1 MSNSGLILD
10 LNGKTLDN
18 NRIGHKGKGD
28 VVMRGFLSSFWV
40 ILFTHIIFGCSS
52 DSGKEEERSS
62 PLHFRELA
70 WVNRLNQG
78 NYEFGGS
85 CTGSGTLSYDLVE
98 VTEEE
103 NPEKWS
109 GRISCANEKWN
120 EVVNLDNFQDGDI
133 SLVVSFENYTS
144 PLMMFKKD
152 TVIPTFSFPTVDSVF
167 RKKFKL
173 AGECSEDGGVA
184 VTLTGKEDVL
194 AGEVCRNNQ
203 WEVAIDFA
211 DQPDNQYEFSVHFKD
226 LAGNPANQRDFTITK
241 DSTPPILT
249 LDNQDQLPAIN
260 NNNND
265 SYNIAGDCE
274 NNGPLVVTIGEH
286 PLSTQPTCSNGRW
299 TAQLPLDLELGEVII
314 TVNHSDPLGNQAPA
328 IVARTTKDTV
338 APTLTSTVSLSPE
351 SGQHDSGVPLSFTV
365 NFNEDVVVTNTP
377 RLHLDFTSGE
387 TTTLKYA
394 TYSSSS
400 GSEVI
405 FIYNVVPGDH
415 ADSIALGHGSLIDLN
430 GGSIT
435 DRAGNPAKLS
445 TTLTVDL
452 TGVSINA
459 TMPILKLVSAPA
471 DSFVK
476 NGDSVVLTATFSTP
490 VSVTGSPLLQL
501 RVGRLITEYATFS
514 GSVNSA
520 SAAHEFSYRPIA
532 GDGTVQ
538 VTGVTDGTI
547 QDDSDRNLAA
557 VHQAIS
563 VSGLVV
569 DNTAPAITGV
579 DDDSQVATSK
589 TWSWGCDDE
598 KGCTYR
604 HVVDNAATTELAGD
618 FNDVITAT
626 VDTGTTRYY
635 LHVQATDK
643 AGNKSPVRHV
653 YADVDNS
660 VATISS
666 TRPPAEKTYSLGEA
680 LDFVVEF
687 SEDVTVVGGPRII
700 LALQSGGTTYADYH
714 SGSGS
719 RELVFRYQVAEG
731 DLDENGIELANSNM
745 IDLNNGRIV
754 GGADQDAQL
763 SALSFS
769 GLPRIRVNGIKLTL
783 TVSGTQ
789 GRYKAGDTIPLLITF
804 SEEVIITGGIPEIRL
819 EIGAGNTV
827 RKDILTGSGNTRGVQ
842 YQVQAGEND
851 EDGIRVLGLHLPPG
865 VEIKDGN
872 GNELD
877 LANYEAETLS
887 QVMVDTASPTINYPS
902 KVGDTWYWSCRDA
915 SPPCTYRFTFNQ
927 ATSPAF
933 SETDAFSATSSA
945 EQPDSLV
952 DGDYYYL
959 HIEAKDVVGNTG
971 VLSHS
976 FRFEIQDDTPPI
988 ASRVTVEDG
997 SYKDSILISVD
1008 FGELVLLSG
1017 GTSQGIPRLK
1027 LQVGAHSK
1035 LAHYDHGKSTG
1046 TKIVFRY
1053 RIHSGD
1059 TDENG
1064 VALVSGSII
1073 DNLVGDIKDYN
1084 GNTYDNTVPLPTL
1097 SGVAKVDT
1105 TNPALVSASS
1115 SGNYKAG
1122 DKAIIAVTFNEAVSL
1137 AGSPQLEVRSSDG
1150 ETARITAVGEEH
1162 LSRTHDFTYLV
1173 ADGQDGSVEII
1184 RAVSGS
1190 PKIRDAARNAVIQNS
1205 FFDTAIS
1212 VTGLTVDTTPP
1223 ALPTPTK
1230 SETTWS
1236 WSCTDALTSCTSYF
1250 IFNQRPSHFFTPE
1263 EGLTPS
1269 TSATQPNDLL
1279 PGTNYIHV
1287 QAQDEAGNVALNSV
1301 QFQVAGTDSTSPTVN
1316 RVRVLDGNYSIG
1328 DEVKIIVEFN
1338 ETVSLFRNSATDTP
1352 TIQLQVGSTA
1362 KTANYTETS
1371 GGDMIFV
1378 YTVASGDADED
1389 GPGLSSGATIVLP
1402 ADASIKDSSSNLFG
1416 NSAALPAISLGVGR
1430 IDGIRPTLA
1439 SAAGSGSYRK
1449 DQSVTFTLTFNE
1461 EVLVTGGN
1469 IQLKLRY
1476 SDGEEIT
1483 VDSEGEQRPS
1493 QTHDFSYQVQNGQ
1506 NGTIEIIELGVS
1518 FSGKIEDG
1526 VGNALTTGILAQAVS
1541 ILGVSVD
1548 TTTPVVTINT
1558 PVAAT
1563 SSNQANYPLGGS
1575 CEGNAPLTVRIIE
1588 GQDPPARTASCQNGS
1603 WSGHFDLSALPDNA
1617 SYGVMAEQT
1626 DAAGN
1631 SSERVWEDIVK
1642 GTPPVYTRIMP
1653 LPGISG
1659 GTKHTCA
1666 LDSGQVKCWGTGRLG
1681 NGGISS
1687 SHGPVRVRTDE
1698 AGHPPL
1704 DNIVAIS
1711 IETSYSIALKS
1722 NGELWG
1728 WGANGTGYL
1737 KPDYQ
1742 HLPYAARLRNIHGQ
1756 VLDNKSIQIS
1766 TGDSNICT
1774 LRSNGEVSCWGYHFP
1789 QDPDR
1794 QDIRGQIIKD
1804 RYGREIDKFIQVISG
1819 YKHFCGLFYTG
1830 QVWCWGADG
1839 SQGQL
1844 GNGLSF
1850 SQYYAAP
1857 VHTSFADSTPLG
1869 NVVLIRV
1876 KGNHTCALLADSTV
1890 KCWGQGDKGQL
1901 GDGVEENSLHDHGH
1915 LYPVTVRDSEN
1926 AGGSSLENLVDLD
1939 TGRTHNCALD
1949 SSGGAF
1955 CWGNQYHGRLGNG
1968 QSSSI
1973 RSYPDSV
1980 TVLKGDTVANFSRIS
1995 QIGLGEYHS
2004 CARTWRGHIYCWGSD
2019 TYGQLGNEGSSPNQ
2033 TRATLVTKSGGTPET
2048 FGAGEFQHSYICQN
2062 ANCTLQ
2068 DISLSL
2074 GESRETFNNDDSP
2087 TINVAGIDTGETVD
2101 LYSDSDCATQV
2112 GVEAIETNPSVS
2124 LTGLNDGV
2132 HRFYFTVESE
2142 GNTSACSQRPL
2153 IYTLDTVVPEVTLT
2167 RTNGVWNW
2175 SCNNAD
2181 ENCIYRHV
2189 INTNASHTFG
2199 SADSYGVAITATAT
2213 AEGQYIHLQS
2223 RDGAGNESTVATN
2236 GPVPA
2241 DEVPDL

>member
-1 MSNSGLILD
+1 M
-10 LNGKTLDN
+10 
-18 NRIGHKGKGD
+18 GKGD
-28 VVMRGFLSSFWV
+28 VVMRGFLLSFWV
-40 ILFTHIIFGCSS
+40 ILLIHVIFGCSG
-52 DSGKEEERSS
+52 DSGKENQEQSS

-109 GRISCANEKWN
+109 GKISCANEKWN

-133 SLVVSFENYTS
+133 SLVVSFGNYTS

-152 TVIPTFSFPTVDSVF
+152 TVIPTFSFPTVDSAF
-167 RKKFKL
+167 QKKFKL
-173 AGECSEDGGVA
+173 AGECSEDGEVA
-184 VTLTGKEDVL
+184 VSLTGKEDVL

-338 APTLTSTVSLSPE
+338 APTLTGTVSFSPG
-351 SGQHDSGVPLSFTV
+351 SGQHNSGVPLSFTV

-405 FIYNVVPGDH
+405 FIYSVAPGDH

-435 DRAGNPAKLS
+435 DRAGNSAELS
-445 TTLTVDL
+445 TTLTAGL

-459 TMPILKLVSAPA
+459 AMPILKLVSAPA

-476 NGDSVVLTATFSTP
+476 SGDSAVTLTATFSTP

-501 RVGRLITEYATFS
+501 RVGRLTTEYATFS

-520 SAAHEFSYRPIA
+520 SATHEFSYRPIA

-547 QDDSDRNLAA
+547 QDDSNLNLAA

-589 TWSWGCDDE
+589 TWSWGCNDE

-604 HVVDNAATTELAGD
+604 HVVDNAATTELAGN

-769 GLPRIRVNGIKLTL
+769 GLPRIRVDGIKPTL

-804 SEEVIITGGIPEIRL
+804 SKEVIITGGIPEIRL
-819 EIGAGNTV
+819 EIGAGNTI
-827 RKDILTGSGNTRGVQ
+827 RKDILTGSGNTRSVQ

-851 EDGIRVLGLHLPPG
+851 DDGIRVLGLHLPPG

-877 LANYEAETLS
+877 LANYEAEALS
-887 QVMVDTASPTINYPS
+887 QVRVGIEPPFAINYPS
-902 KVGDTWYWSCRDA
+902 RVGDTWHWSCRSD
-915 SPPCTYRFTFNQ
+915 SPCTYRFTFNQ
-927 ATSPAF
+927 AISPAF

-945 EQPDSLV
+945 KQPDSLV

-959 HIEAKDVVGNTG
+959 HIEAKNTVGNTG
-971 VLSHS
+971 ALSHS
-976 FRFEIQDDTPPI
+976 FRFKPQDNTPPI
-988 ASRVTVEDG
+988 VSRVTVEDG

-1008 FGELVLLSG
+1008 FGEPVLLVGGTSG
-1017 GTSQGIPRLK
+1017 GTPELQ
-1027 LQVGAHSK
+1027 LQVGAHR
-1035 LAHYDHGKSTG
+1035 KSAYYIETTG
-1046 TKIVFRY
+1046 TKMVFKYTIR
-1053 RIHSGD
+1053 SGD

-1073 DNLVGDIKDYN
+1073 DNIGDKGIQDSN
-1084 GNTYDNTVPLPTL
+1084 DNLYDETALLPTL

-1105 TNPALVSASS
+1105 TKPALVSASS

-1137 AGSPQLEVRSSDG
+1137 EGSPQLEVRSSDG

-1184 RAVSGS
+1184 LAVSGS
-1190 PKIRDAARNAVIQNS
+1190 PKIRDAARNAVMQNS
-1205 FFDTAIS
+1205 LGTAIS

-1402 ADASIKDSSSNLFG
+1402 AGASIKDSSSNLFG
-1416 NSAALPAISLGVGR
+1416 NSAALPAISQGEAR

-1518 FSGKIEDG
+1518 SSGKIEDG
-1526 VGNALTTGILAQAVS
+1526 AGNTLTTGILAQAVS

-1548 TTTPVVTINT
+1548 TTAPVVTINT

-1575 CEGNAPLTVRIIE
+1575 CEGNTQLTIRIIE
-1588 GQDPPARTASCQNGS
+1588 GQDPPPVRTVSCENRS
-1603 WSGHFDLSALPDNA
+1603 WSGHFDLSAFPDNA

-1631 SSERVWEDIVK
+1631 TSERAWEDIVK

-1653 LPGISG
+1653 LSGISG
-1659 GTKHTCA
+1659 DEKRTCA
-1666 LDSGQVKCWGTGRLG
+1666 LDSGQVQCWGSGLLG
-1681 NGGISS
+1681 DGVGNSLRND
-1687 SHGPVRVRTDE
+1687 PVTVQTDE
-1698 AGHPPL
+1698 SGHPPL
-1704 DNIVAIS
+1704 DNIIAIS
-1711 IETSYSIALKS
+1711 IRNGRSLALES

-1728 WGANGTGYL
+1728 WGLNSGGLLQVSGTH
-1737 KPDYQ
+1737 KNRAIRP
-1742 HLPYAARLRNIHGQ
+1742 RNTQGQ
-1756 VLDNKSIQIS
+1756 VLDNKFIQIS
-1766 TGDSNICT
+1766 VGDSNICT
-1774 LRSNGEVSCWGYHFP
+1774 LRSNGEIWCWGHDFP

-1804 RYGREIDKFIQVISG
+1804 RYGRKIDKFIQVISG

-1830 QVWCWGADG
+1830 QVWCWGAG
-1839 SQGQL
+1839 EQGQL
-1844 GNGLSF
+1844 GNGLSV
-1850 SQYYAAP
+1850 SQDYAAP
-1857 VHTSFADSTPLG
+1857 VRTSFTDSTPLG
-1869 NVVLIRV
+1869 NVVLVRV
-1876 KGNHTCALLADSTV
+1876 KGNHTCALLADGTT
-1890 KCWGQGDKGQL
+1890 KCWGQGSKGQL

-1939 TGRTHNCALD
+1939 TGQGHSCALD

-1995 QIGLGEYHS
+1995 QISLGGYHS

-2019 TYGQLGNEGSSPNQ
+2019 TYGQLGDGVALPNQ
-2033 TRATLVTKSGGTPET
+2033 TRATLVTKSGSTPSVFGGSIPAT

-2112 GVEAIETNPSVS
+2112 GVEATETNPSVS

-2142 GNTSACSQRPL
+2142 ENTSACSQRPL